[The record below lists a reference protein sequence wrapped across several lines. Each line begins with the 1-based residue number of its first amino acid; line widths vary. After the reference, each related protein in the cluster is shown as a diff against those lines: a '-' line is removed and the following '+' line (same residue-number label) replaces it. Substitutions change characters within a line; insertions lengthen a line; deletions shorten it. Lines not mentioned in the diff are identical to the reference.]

1 MPRGAA
7 EWRAR
12 PARCPAMDRLVPGLD
27 RPRPRRAPRAL
38 IAVAATAPVA
48 TAALMVAY
56 AATVHRAADHCLPV
70 ALAPAPPPAPAVD
83 AAPADAPA
91 APDLDAPPPPI
102 RAGTCAAPLLAPLH
116 LPTTPADAEA
126 LRAQL
131 GAWIAGADARAP
143 GIAHRR
149 GVLHV
154 ESAEDRGDDP
164 PYPRSAEP
172 EAARVCGSPAAWLRT
187 YLREV
192 LTWQGGELACDGNIC
207 CYGGMEYAP
216 RGYVAFHHGPGDDAP
231 WTLDAW
237 IEVYDAGLGPAYADA
252 NIRFVERALRR
263 LVHGHCAGEPAG
275 RVD

>member
-56 AATVHRAADHCLPV
+56 AATVHRAGDHCLSV
-70 ALAPAPPPAPAVD
+70 APAPAPAPPPAPALTT
-83 AAPADAPA
+83 APADAPEI
-91 APDLDAPPPPI
+91 DAPPPVI
-102 RAGTCAAPLLAPLH
+102 AAGTCGSIIAPLRQ
-116 LPTTPADAEA
+116 PTSAADADA
-126 LRAQL
+126 LRAL
-131 GAWIAGADARAP
+131 VGSWLADGGTRGP

-154 ESAEDRGDDP
+154 ESAEDRGDEP

-172 EAARVCGSPAAWLRT
+172 EAARVCGSPAVWLRT